1 MSEYRLDELA
11 RLSGLSARNIR
22 AYRERGLLDP
32 PRREGRSAFYDDRHL
47 AQLRTINE
55 LLRKGF
61 TSAHIAEF
69 LSSMR
74 DGQDLADVLGLQPTA
89 SGAGRDAVVALDVD
103 PDGEDGHRLVQY
115 GLADVIDG
123 RLTLVDPAIAEI
135 VARVAEP
142 LPYVQTMLRICDG
155 IAGLVADVAATVQDV
170 LSSNAAADLRGQVAD
185 DYRAIGARIAAGQLE
200 NALRRRRTGGTT
212 DRPADVTNGGNG
224 DAKND

>member
-1 MSEYRLDELA
+1 VPEYRLDELA
-11 RLSGLSARNIR
+11 SLSGLSARNIR

-47 AQLRTINE
+47 TQLRIINE

-74 DGQDLADVLGLQPTA
+74 DGQDLADVLGLQPNA
-89 SGAGRDAVVALDVD
+89 SAPRRDAAVAVDVD
-103 PDGEDGHRLVQY
+103 PDGDDGRRLVQY
-115 GLADVIDG
+115 GLAEVIDG

-135 VARVAEP
+135 VARVGDP
-142 LPYVQTMLRICDG
+142 LRCVQTMLRICDG
-155 IAGLVADVAATVQDV
+155 IAGPVADVAATVHDA
-170 LSSNAAADLRGQVAD
+170 LAADVPPEVAD

-200 NALRRRRTGGTT
+200 SAVRRRLTGGPT
-212 DRPADVTNGGNG
+212 DVSTGGDG
-224 DAKND
+224 DAEDR